1 MKSKKNLLTY
11 GVIALLV
18 LFVSVGQVN
27 AAEYEN
33 YFGVEMTNEEY
44 NTLLNLGFSNDEIY
58 YMDETTYLE
67 NKDLDANLVSKDT
80 KYYKTIYTDLIG
92 NPTSVEITEDEY
104 NNQPS
109 LSARGTVTTEY
120 KEMVTTLSQNG
131 SKYRFKVSLG
141 WRNLPSTRSYDI
153 IGVGFDDDEYDI
165 YIDSS
170 VYFNFHYCNSSG
182 DCTLDASYYDK
193 KKKSTGGA
201 AVYKLPTS
209 IVSLSATLYYDVSKN
224 TSSTI
229 NSLKMYGD
237 YSHATSSVSVGNVSD
252 YDITRNGIELGSSL
266 VAHYDAIPCAIS
278 TWSGS
283 W

>member
-1 MKSKKNLLTY
+1 MTSITIRISEEEKEKLSQIAEEDDRTLSY
-11 GVIALLV
+11 VIR
-18 LFVSVGQVN
+18 Q
-27 AAEYEN
+27 
-33 YFGVEMTNEEY
+33 
-44 NTLLNLGFSNDEIY
+44 IIKQ
-58 YMDETTYLE
+58 YLE
-67 NKDLDANLVSKDT
+67 NKDLDANLVSENV

-92 NPTSVEITEDEY
+92 NPTSVEINEDEY

-120 KEMVTTLSQNG
+120 KQMVTTISQNG
-131 SKYRFKVSLG
+131 NKYRFKVSLS
-141 WRNLPSTRSYDI
+141 WRTLPSTRSYDI

-170 VYFNFHYCNSSG
+170 VYFNFYYCNSSG

-252 YDITRNGIELGSSL
+252 YDISMSGIELGSSL
-266 VAHYDAIPCAIS
+266 VAKYDAIPCAIS